1 MLWTELRD
9 SNLGA
14 SMDNLEPMAF
24 SAPRGLETP
33 HGKATAG
40 ETPKKPARK
49 AKARRRVSDE
59 ITAS

>member
-24 SAPRGLETP
+24 SAPRGLDAP
-33 HGKATAG
+33 NGKASVEAAT
-40 ETPKKPARK
+40 KKPARK
-49 AKARRRVSDE
+49 PKRRRVSDE

>member
-24 SAPRGLETP
+24 SAPRGVDAP
-33 HGKATAG
+33 NGKAS
-40 ETPKKPARK
+40 TPEAPAKKPARK
-49 AKARRRVSDE
+49 PKRRRVTDE